1 MNSSRVE
8 NTSSLSIVQNSQNSQ
23 SSLKTGD
30 TVFVRV
36 LSSESNSRYIVSFA
50 GQRVSVESKKPLEI
64 GSFFRAQVSTA
75 NNTVLLTPVQI
86 QVLTDSSQISFF
98 QQLGL
103 PVNDISLRLV
113 QFFQSIG
120 AKIDTDLSHKIL
132 LFSKKFKGKE
142 KEVAEIALYLNEKGI
157 EINEENVLSLLHV
170 LTGNTDFFNQDKP
183 DVNKDER
190 SEKEVKFLDKIYTE
204 KVRMTDAPYGILTI
218 CNQVVTSVN
227 HWVILPLI
235 YKVSSL
241 EGVGCI
247 RFLLDTKKNTTI
259 KVCVSVDFDGERYNF
274 VLYSDSGDLHFYVSS
289 SKKSDY
295 RKLEEQ
301 LKTILQ
307 EKVSNVFYD
316 ENLMNSGFFTE
327 DIPIQQIKVD
337 V

>member
-142 KEVAEIALYLNEKGI
+142 KEVAEIALYLNEKGL
-157 EINEENVLSLLHV
+157 EINEEIIDPVR
-170 LTGNTDFFNQDKP
+170 
-183 DVNKDER
+183 NKNR
-190 SEKEVKFLDKIYTE
+190 LWG
-204 KVRMTDAPYGILTI
+204 GIK
-218 CNQVVTSVN
+218 
-227 HWVILPLI
+227 
-235 YKVSSL
+235 Y
-241 EGVGCI
+241 
-247 RFLLDTKKNTTI
+247 
-259 KVCVSVDFDGERYNF
+259 
-274 VLYSDSGDLHFYVSS
+274 
-289 SKKSDY
+289 
-295 RKLEEQ
+295 EQ
-301 LKTILQ
+301 
-307 EKVSNVFYD
+307 
-316 ENLMNSGFFTE
+316 
-327 DIPIQQIKVD
+327 
-337 V
+337 